1 MDFTDNKR
9 VSFTASVL
17 GRAGRIE
24 VCFSQVVKLGF
35 ACMSAVEMAIEKVKA
50 LPEAKAKVLL
60 DWLAELDRP
69 NHPASAKGIMAVRGV
84 ARKFHAQPLTTNEW
98 MKILREGEQ

>member
-1 MDFTDNKR
+1 
-9 VSFTASVL
+9 
-17 GRAGRIE
+17 
-24 VCFSQVVKLGF
+24 
-35 ACMSAVEMAIEKVKA
+35 MSAVELAIEKVKV

-69 NHPASAKGIMAVRGV
+69 NKPASVGKGAVAARGF
-84 ARKFHAQPLTTNEW
+84 ALQFHAQPLTTDEW